1 MRGRLVSLK
10 PRAVCEAFRSCCCGF
25 SRRLQSLPEPP
36 VFVREANRGT
46 QFRFFPTREQAA
58 AWLET
63 AEA

>member
-1 MRGRLVSLK
+1 
-10 PRAVCEAFRSCCCGF
+10 
-25 SRRLQSLPEPP
+25 LQSLPEPP